1 MSKHS
6 SKYFLLLILIF
17 TFSTLFTASYTSQSV
32 NDLAYAVA
40 IGIDTGS
47 NNNLKITFQFTK
59 SNSSGEGS
67 SDVSPTITNSVE
79 SPSIDSGIN
88 LMNTYISKEINLSH
102 CKIIVFSEEV
112 ASRGISKEIYSL
124 MNKIEIRP
132 DANVVVSKCDA
143 KDFIENSK
151 PILENLV
158 TKYYEKVPISSQYT
172 GYTAN
177 IKLGDFFNRLK
188 CNACES
194 VAILGGINTGT
205 SNSFN
210 NSLDTFKQSSDKSS
224 DSDSE
229 KPEIR
234 SETFGLAVFKNDKLV
249 GELKPLE
256 TLSYLII
263 RNEFKNST
271 ITVPSGSNSDEI
283 IDLYLYQQSDSKVTA
298 DIINGSPYFKINVSL
313 NARILSIGDTTSN
326 LTQEKLDSISDSISS
341 YLKETILNY
350 LYKTSK
356 EFGSDITGFGK
367 HILSKFLTQEDF
379 TNYNWSEN
387 YKNSF
392 FDVTVNTHVKSEF
405 LLIGT

>member
-143 KDFIENSK
+143 KDFIE
-151 PILENLV
+151 
-158 TKYYEKVPISSQYT
+158 
-172 GYTAN
+172 
-177 IKLGDFFNRLK
+177 
-188 CNACES
+188 
-194 VAILGGINTGT
+194 
-205 SNSFN
+205 
-210 NSLDTFKQSSDKSS
+210 
-224 DSDSE
+224 
-229 KPEIR
+229 
-234 SETFGLAVFKNDKLV
+234 
-249 GELKPLE
+249 
-256 TLSYLII
+256 
-263 RNEFKNST
+263 
-271 ITVPSGSNSDEI
+271 
-283 IDLYLYQQSDSKVTA
+283 
-298 DIINGSPYFKINVSL
+298 
-313 NARILSIGDTTSN
+313 IGRA
-326 LTQEKLDSISDSISS
+326 
-341 YLKETILNY
+341 
-350 LYKTSK
+350 
-356 EFGSDITGFGK
+356 
-367 HILSKFLTQEDF
+367 
-379 TNYNWSEN
+379 
-387 YKNSF
+387 
-392 FDVTVNTHVKSEF
+392 HV
-405 LLIGT
+405 